1 MDLNPSKKE
10 IKKSEVFTLKF
21 KFEVM
26 MSMGGVFLFQ
36 ITPQKQRVPSCD
48 QVSQHFPIINIRG
61 VARQNQKGNPLIPSI
76 V

>member
-1 MDLNPSKKE
+1 MKKKKISARGYNARQIKINVRKMDLNPSKKE

-36 ITPQKQRVPSCD
+36 ITP
-48 QVSQHFPIINIRG
+48 
-61 VARQNQKGNPLIPSI
+61 
-76 V
+76 

>member
-36 ITPQKQRVPSCD
+36 ITP
-48 QVSQHFPIINIRG
+48 
-61 VARQNQKGNPLIPSI
+61 
-76 V
+76 